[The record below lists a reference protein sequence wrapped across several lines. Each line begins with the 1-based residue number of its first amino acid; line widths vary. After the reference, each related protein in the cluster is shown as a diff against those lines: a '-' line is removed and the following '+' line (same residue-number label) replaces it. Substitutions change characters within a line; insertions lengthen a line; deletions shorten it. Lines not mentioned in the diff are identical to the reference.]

1 MKAKDSRSTEVITLH
16 GVVRGYWIWEEHCQ
30 CHDDPQSYYVQAH
43 YTLTNEERIRNV
55 RVCAVSFL
63 LPRSTAESV
72 REAVRV

>member
-1 MKAKDSRSTEVITLH
+1 MKAKDSRLTEVITLH
-16 GVVRGYWIWEEHCQ
+16 GVVRWYWIWKKHCQ

-43 YTLTNEERIRNV
+43 YPLIDEERVRTV
-55 RVCAVSFL
+55 RVCAESFL